1 MTDWFARLR
10 GIYFNLYCQLLGK
23 NVRIGN
29 GLKLYKKLTI
39 DGPGRVEL
47 GENCVVTGV
56 PGDKAQYVS
65 IDTQT
70 PEACITIGNNVVLCA
85 ARISARYA
93 ISIGND
99 VVIQES
105 GIVDTDFHS
114 IKRDRDSDLNEVP
127 NKCKIVVGNGVLIGA
142 RSFISKGVSIGENT
156 VAAPG
161 SIIATSLKAGMVVC
175 GNPARPMV

>member
-1 MTDWFARLR
+1 MRDWLARLR
-10 GIYFNLYCQLLGK
+10 GMLFILSCQLLGK
-23 NVRIGN
+23 NIRIGR
-29 GLKLYKKLTI
+29 GLKMYKKLTI

-47 GENCVVTGV
+47 GENCVVAGV
-56 PGDKAQYVS
+56 PGDRAQYVS
-65 IDTQT
+65 IDTQS
-70 PEACITIGNNVVLCA
+70 PDACITIGNNVVLSA

-99 VVIQES
+99 VVIEES

-114 IKRDRDSDLNEVP
+114 IKRDRDSGLNETP
-127 NKCKIVVGNGVLIGA
+127 NKCKIIVGNGVLIGA
-142 RSFISKGVSIGENT
+142 RSFVSKGVSIGENT